1 MSRNSKYLIL
11 EYTEFNLQRFNPDTS
26 SPAIAVPDKQLSL
39 NAFDKHEDI
48 VRQAIA
54 KIGAI
59 TGALSST
66 AAYQNLKS
74 KLSLE
79 SQDVKSIRII
89 RITKSN
95 NLNYDVYISYNV
107 NETEYWGVV
116 KNILNNPELV
126 SEIFKDNTLVQTKE
140 WVIKIKGVIIKLI
153 KNWLKPQFGKFKL
166 INNEIICYSSIT
178 GKMLKL
184 KKDVI
189 IEVLKAYDGKIIFE
203 YEKDQYTLIGDN
215 FIYFNYW
222 FEKIN

>member
-1 MSRNSKYLIL
+1 MSRKSKYLIL

-222 FEKIN
+222 FEKID